1 VKIPIVL
8 PDELSVI
15 KTCVATCWEVGEEKL
30 SFYIIRSTHHLDD
43 ILISASLVKD
53 IEGKKNAKEI
63 FFTKTLQFSH
73 EAKLLTRC
81 PKN

>member
-1 VKIPIVL
+1 ML
-8 PDELSVI
+8 GSGRREF
-15 KTCVATCWEVGEEKL
+15 KL
-30 SFYIIRSTHHLDD
+30 LYYSSTHYLDD